1 MSDVLS
7 CLLPGA
13 QFDRSTQGLLG
24 AAQRLARE
32 LGGKHIVAV
41 LGAADASLLDEV
53 AKRSDKVLAAT
64 HAALAEYQPETCL
77 QALQALGQQ
86 SGAGAVLLGSDTYS
100 QELTPR
106 LAHRLG
112 GASIPDAQELSV
124 HDGKVRVA
132 RSVYGGKAMAHVVP
146 KKAPAVIWVR
156 ARAMAPAEEGSA
168 AEVEQVEL
176 DLAESTAVKI
186 VERHAEAAEGARLE
200 DAEVI
205 VSGGR
210 GLGGPEPF
218 ELLKQ
223 LAGPMKAQVAASRA
237 ACDSGWVPPN
247 WQVGQTGKKVAP
259 ELYLAIAI
267 SGASQHLMGIADAK
281 VIAAI
286 NTDADAPIFKHCRY
300 GLVEDYRNAVEPLRE
315 KLAALLS

>member
-7 CLLPGA
+7 CVLPGVG
-13 QFDRSTQGLLG
+13 FDRSTQGLLG
-24 AAQRLARE
+24 AGQRLARE

-41 LGAADASLLDEV
+41 LGAADTGEI
-53 AKRSDKVLAAT
+53 AKCCDSVLSAG

-77 QALQALGQQ
+77 QALKALGEQ
-86 SGAGAVLLGSDTYS
+86 SGAGVVLLGNDTYS

-112 GASIPDAQELSV
+112 GCSIPDAQELSV
-124 HDGKVRVA
+124 QDGKVQVS
-132 RSVYGGKAMAHVVP
+132 RSVYGGKAMAHVAP
-146 KKAPAVIWVR
+146 NKTPAVVWVR
-156 ARAMAPAEEGSA
+156 ARAMEPAEAGSA
-168 AEVEQVEL
+168 ADVQQVDLEL
-176 DLAESTAVKI
+176 ADSAAVRI
-186 VERHAEAAEGARLE
+186 VERHVEAQEGVRLE
-200 DAEVI
+200 YAEVI

-259 ELYLAIAI
+259 ELYLAVAI

-286 NTDADAPIFKHCRY
+286 NTDADAPIYKHCRY
-300 GLVEDYRNAVEPLRE
+300 GLVEDYKNAVEPLRE